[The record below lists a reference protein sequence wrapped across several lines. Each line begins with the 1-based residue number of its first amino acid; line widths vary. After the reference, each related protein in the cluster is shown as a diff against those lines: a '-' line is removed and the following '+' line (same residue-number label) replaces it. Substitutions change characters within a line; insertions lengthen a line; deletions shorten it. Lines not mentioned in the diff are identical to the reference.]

1 MGTRGTSGNNAF
13 IVFSGQTNANF
24 CPHGYG
30 CRSLVV
36 SEDQIIL
43 DVTDNDLTVVVRV
56 PEGKQLWLVSLS
68 PGSSQ
73 NMLGQ
78 ASAEG
83 FSLEFCHCVITGMF
97 HTITQSLNYPRKLQS
112 PTLVVWN

>member
-1 MGTRGTSGNNAF
+1 MF
-13 IVFSGQTNANF
+13 IVFSGQTNATF

-56 PEGKQLWLVSLS
+56 PEGKELWLVSLS

-73 NMLGQ
+73 GMLDQ
-78 ASAEG
+78 APAG
-83 FSLEFCHCVITGMF
+83 LEFVLGDFCHCVTTGMF
-97 HTITQSLNYPRKLQS
+97 
-112 PTLVVWN
+112 PTTT

>member
-1 MGTRGTSGNNAF
+1 MGTQGTCETNTF
-13 IVFSGQTNANF
+13 VIFSGQTNANF

-56 PEGKQLWLVSLS
+56 PEGKQLWLVSPS
-68 PGSSQ
+68 PEHA
-73 NMLGQ
+73 GQ
-78 ASAEG
+78 ASAGG
-83 FSLEFCHCVITGMF
+83 FSLDLCHCVTTGMF
-97 HTITQSLNYPRKLQS
+97 PTITRSLNYPRKLQS
-112 PTLVVWN
+112 PTLMVWN

>member
-1 MGTRGTSGNNAF
+1 MGTARETLAQSV
-13 IVFSGQTNANF
+13 VFSGQTNANF

-68 PGSSQ
+68 PDQAPAGLEFV
-73 NMLGQ
+73 LG
-78 ASAEG
+78 
-83 FSLEFCHCVITGMF
+83 FLSLECFSPSLSF
-97 HTITQSLNYPRKLQS
+97 WTIPESCSLQP
-112 PTLVVWN
+112 

>member
-1 MGTRGTSGNNAF
+1 MGTRGTGGTNTF
-13 IVFSGQTNANF
+13 VVFSGQTNAHF

-36 SEDQIIL
+36 SEDQIVL

-73 NMLGQ
+73 SVLDQ
-78 ASAEG
+78 TSAG
-83 FSLEFCHCVITGMF
+83 SFPLDFVT
-97 HTITQSLNYPRKLQS
+97 
-112 PTLVVWN
+112 V

>member
-1 MGTRGTSGNNAF
+1 MGTQGTCETNIF
-13 IVFSGQTNANF
+13 VVFSGQTNVNF

-56 PEGKQLWLVSLS
+56 PEDKQLWLVSLS

-73 NMLGQ
+73 SMLGRLQ
-78 ASAEG
+78 RD
-83 FSLEFCHCVITGMF
+83 F
-97 HTITQSLNYPRKLQS
+97 HLI
-112 PTLVVWN
+112 LVTV

>member
-1 MGTRGTSGNNAF
+1 MGTLGTGGTNTF
-13 IVFSGQTNANF
+13 VVFSGQTNASF

-36 SEDQIIL
+36 SEDQTIL

-68 PGSSQ
+68 PGSPQSSW
-73 NMLGQ
+73 
-78 ASAEG
+78 AG
-83 FSLEFCHCVITGMF
+83 FSRGLLDFCHCVTSGMLP
-97 HTITQSLNYPRKLQS
+97 TITHL
-112 PTLVVWN
+112 

>member
-1 MGTRGTSGNNAF
+1 MGTQGTCETNAF
-13 IVFSGQTNANF
+13 VVFSGQTNANF

-73 NMLGQ
+73 SMLGRLQ
-78 ASAEG
+78 QRA
-83 FSLEFCHCVITGMF
+83 F
-97 HTITQSLNYPRKLQS
+97 HWVFV
-112 PTLVVWN
+112 TL

>member
-1 MGTRGTSGNNAF
+1 MGTVGKYQTNKF
-13 IVFSGQTNANF
+13 VVFSGQTNAAF

-56 PEGKQLWLVSLS
+56 PEGKQLWLVSS
-68 PGSSQ
+68 SWGSSWGV
-73 NMLGQ
+73 LDQ
-78 ASAEG
+78 APAS
-83 FSLEFCHCVITGMF
+83 
-97 HTITQSLNYPRKLQS
+97 
-112 PTLVVWN
+112 

>member
-1 MGTRGTSGNNAF
+1 MKTDSQLFQTGRVWWGLQGKHETKRF
-13 IVFSGQTNANF
+13 VVFSGQTNATF

-56 PEGKQLWLVSLS
+56 PEGKQLWLVSLTLGNSLACWTRFQQGLGIFATVS
-68 PGSSQ
+68 P
-73 NMLGQ
+73 
-78 ASAEG
+78 
-83 FSLEFCHCVITGMF
+83 
-97 HTITQSLNYPRKLQS
+97 
-112 PTLVVWN
+112 